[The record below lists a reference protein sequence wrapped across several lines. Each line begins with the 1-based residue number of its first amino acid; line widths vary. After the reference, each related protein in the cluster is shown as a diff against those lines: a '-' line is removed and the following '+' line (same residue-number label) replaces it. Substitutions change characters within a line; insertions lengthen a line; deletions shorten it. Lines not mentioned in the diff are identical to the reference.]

1 MQNAV
6 IYARFSSHGQNE
18 QSIDGQVEE
27 CQQYCEQMGF
37 NVVGI
42 YHDNAISGKFDEKRS
57 DFMQMIADSKTGL
70 FQYIVVWKLDRFAR
84 NRYDSAIYK
93 KDLSKRGIRVLS
105 AKQQISPTNEGIFY
119 EAILEANDEYY
130 SLNLS
135 TNVKRGQRQSV
146 EKGLFIGGHTL
157 FGYKINKTPV
167 GNHYESKVE
176 IDEKNAPIVQFIFEE
191 YASGTPK
198 KVIVD
203 KLNAKGYK
211 NFNGKPFHINNFQN
225 TLTNRKYTGEYYFG
239 ENKQFNDNTYPP
251 LISKELFNKVQER
264 LKANKRAPAKAKAII
279 DYLLTGKAY
288 CGHCGSPIV
297 GTSGTGKMGNK
308 FYYYNCSTKY
318 KYHTCKK
325 CAEKKGFLE
334 WYVTEQTLE
343 YVLQPARM
351 DYIAGQLVEAYKRTA
366 SFAEIKSLESRISEV
381 EKSIEKAVN
390 AMIDATSSATRK
402 LLDQKIADFE
412 FLQNGLKNE
421 LLKLK
426 AMNKANFTKKDIIAQ
441 LKLFCNGDPLDP
453 EFQKRIID
461 GIVNSIYVYDD
472 RILFYYNLHSAK
484 QVSFID
490 NANIAENAEKTGDL
504 ATNIDEGKCSY
515 LKCLAPPSN
524 VKYEHQTQKVY
535 YVFVD
540 GLFGIVIYRKNTDK

>member
-18 QSIDGQVEE
+18 QSIDGQIEE
-27 CQQYCEQMGF
+27 CQQYCDQMGF
-37 NVVGI
+37 NVVGV

-57 DFMQMIADSKTGL
+57 DFMQMIADSKEGL

-93 KDLSKRGIRVLS
+93 KDLSKHGIRVLS
-105 AKQQISPTNEGIFY
+105 AKQQIAPTNEGIFY

-167 GNHYESKVE
+167 GNHYESRVE
-176 IDEKNAPIVQFIFEE
+176 IDETNAPIVQFIFEE
-191 YASGTPK
+191 YAKGTPK

-203 KLNAKGYK
+203 KLNAKCCK

-239 ENKQFNDNTYPP
+239 ENKQYNNNTYPP
-251 LISKELFNKVQER
+251 LISKELFDKVQER
-264 LKANKRAPAKAKAII
+264 LKANKHAPAKAKAII

-288 CGHCGSPIV
+288 CGHCGSPMV

-318 KYHTCKK
+318 KEHTCQKH
-325 CAEKKGFLE
+325 AEKKGFLE
-334 WYVTEQTLE
+334 WYITEQTLE

-351 DYIAGQLVEAYKRTA
+351 DYIAGRLVESYKRTA
-366 SFAEIKSLESRISEV
+366 SYSEIKSLELRISEV
-381 EKSIEKAVN
+381 DKNIEKAVN

-402 LLDQKIADFE
+402 LLDQKIADYE
-412 FLQNGLKNE
+412 FLQNGLKAE
-421 LLKLK
+421 LAKLK
-426 AMNKANFTKKDIIAQ
+426 ALSKANLTKKDVIVQ
-441 LKLFCNGDPLDP
+441 LKQFCNGDPLDP

-461 GIVNSIYVYDD
+461 GIVNCIYVYDD
-472 RILFYYNLHSAK
+472 RILIYYNLFSAK
-484 QVSFID
+484 QMSFIN
-490 NANIAENAEKTGDL
+490 NAEIAENAENTGDL
-504 ATNIDEGKCSY
+504 ATSVDNAKCSY
-515 LKCLAPPSN
+515 LKCLAPPSD

-535 YVFVD
+535 YVFVE
-540 GLFGIVIYRKNTDK
+540 GVFGIVIYRNTEK